1 MAISRRDLIKTAVI
15 GAGGAMLVPAGF
27 SGALAAPGKEKTS
40 LVTDKRKPLEM
51 QTDVLVVGG
60 GPAGVAAASTAA
72 RQGLKVILL
81 EKYGFCGG
89 AAVAGMSGT
98 ICGAYLASNDSKSK
112 PERLVYGFLDDF
124 IKVME
129 SKGGL
134 TPPVR
139 YGKTFVLVHDPAV
152 WRDAADDLLQKSGV
166 KILYHSTVT
175 DVLIE
180 GKDRVAGV
188 IAYTKQGKLSVRAK
202 VTIDASGDAD
212 VTAMSGFKTF
222 MGMNG
227 VVQNPTMFFR
237 ITNVNMK
244 EFLAK
249 LGGDTIVSEEVQNL
263 ITNLNQSKK
272 YFLPRSKIFL
282 FPTPRPGEIL
292 CNATRLIGR
301 DGRELNPIYVE
312 DITEAEIQG
321 RIQVREYARFLKDYY
336 AGCQNSYLV
345 DTGVQVGVRQTRQ
358 IEGLGKLRD
367 QDVETG
373 RKRKD
378 GVVQSPW
385 PIEIHKGDKP
395 KLVWLIND
403 YYEIPYSAYVP
414 EHGESLLVAG
424 RCLSA
429 EHAAM
434 ASARV
439 TAQCFAAGHAVGHAA
454 AVAVKEKVSPRSI
467 KGEYIR
473 DILIKDGAK
482 FS

>member
-1 MAISRRDLIKTAVI
+1 
-15 GAGGAMLVPAGF
+15 MLASGRF
-27 SGALAAPGKEKTS
+27 SNALAASDKKTAG
-40 LVTDKRKPLEM
+40 LVTDKRDPLEM
-51 QTDVLVVGG
+51 QADVLVVGG
-60 GPAGVAAASTAA
+60 GAAGVAAASTAA
-72 RQGLKVILL
+72 RQGLKVILM
-81 EKYGFCGG
+81 ERYGFCGG

-98 ICGAYLASNDSKSK
+98 ICGAYLASNDPKSK
-112 PERLVYGFLDDF
+112 PEILVYGFLNDF
-124 IKVME
+124 ITVME

-152 WRDAADDLLQKSGV
+152 WRDAADDILQKSGV
-166 KILYHSTVT
+166 QILYHTTVT
-175 DVLIE
+175 DALLE
-180 GKDRVAGV
+180 GKERVAGV
-188 IAYTKQGKLSVRAK
+188 VAYTKQGKLSVRAK

-212 VTAMSGFKTF
+212 VTAMCGFKTF
-222 MGMNG
+222 MGLNG

-237 ITNVNMK
+237 IANVDMK

-249 LGGDTIVSEEVQNL
+249 LGEDTIVSEEVQNL

-282 FPTPRPGEIL
+282 FPTPRAGEVL

-345 DTGVQVGVRQTRQ
+345 DTGAQVGIRQTRQ
-358 IEGLGKLRD
+358 IEGIGKLRD
-367 QDVETG
+367 EDVEAG
-373 RKRKD
+373 KKRKD

-385 PIEIHKGDKP
+385 PIEMHKGDKP
-395 KLVWLIND
+395 KLVWLIDD
-403 YYEIPYSAYVP
+403 YYEIPYAAYVP
-414 EHGESLLVAG
+414 DRGESLLVAG

-439 TAQCFAAGHAVGHAA
+439 TAQCFASGHAVGHAA
-454 AVAVKEKVSPRSI
+454 SVAVKEKVSPRAI

-473 DILIKDGAK
+473 DLLMKDGAR
-482 FS
+482 FI